1 MLHGVLRPGTNH
13 NTIHDTMEREARL
26 SEHTH
31 VAGAWARNFRG
42 QLVAAND
49 KKRVFK
55 GKTHIYRCVC
65 PCGDI
70 VTLRRGEERHP
81 HFAYKAKAHR
91 RNGCTGTEG
100 CKETEIHYN
109 AKWLLCDIFQQ
120 INFWRVCGCNHRIT
134 KKQYTGPEWTAT
146 VEKQI
151 PGTKRI
157 ADVLLENSSTK
168 EAVALEVYHTHAVKK
183 DKKTECELAGVTII
197 EVEATHVVHGVEVVA
212 ITPDCRDLNNELNQ
226 YEHDECGECV
236 EEDRLRRARVKAYRA
251 RKEKEEHDR
260 SEREELEREQLREQ
274 NIAMELQNA
283 AREAEQ
289 KREEIKRKELEEIK
303 RRATEET
310 RRRERDT
317 KRKMAEAHAHAKAEQ
332 EIVWA
337 AATRKRRRA
346 EMAAAIATGDRSA
359 MWAMGVPRDPV
370 EFYNA

>member
-1 MLHGVLRPGTNH
+1 MCITSEH
-13 NTIHDTMEREARL
+13 MERMV
-26 SEHTH
+26 HI
-31 VAGAWARNFRG
+31 VAGDWALNYNG
-42 QLVAAND
+42 QLVAAWD
-49 KKRVFK
+49 KPRVFK
-55 GKTHIYRCVC
+55 GATYTYYCVC
-65 PCGDI
+65 GCGDV
-70 VTLRRGEERHP
+70 VTLRRGNILRA
-81 HFAYKAKAHR
+81 HFAYKAHR
-91 RNGCTGTEG
+91 RHGCTGTEG

-120 INFWRVCGCNHRIT
+120 INFWRVCWCDHRIS
-134 KKQYTGPEWTAT
+134 KNQYTGPEWTAT
-146 VEKQI
+146 VEKKI

-183 DKKTECELAGVTII
+183 DKKDECELAGVTII
-197 EVEATHVVHGVEVVA
+197 EVEAAKV
-212 ITPDCRDLNNELNQ
+212 TPDCRDLNNELSQ

-236 EEDRLRRARVKAYRA
+236 EEDLLRRARVKAYRA

>member
-1 MLHGVLRPGTNH
+1 M
-13 NTIHDTMEREARL
+13 
-26 SEHTH
+26 SEHT
-31 VAGAWARNFRG
+31 VAGAWALNSYG
-42 QLVAAND
+42 QLVAAKD
-49 KKRVFK
+49 KKRVLK
-55 GKTHIYRCVC
+55 GATHTYYCVC
-65 PCGDI
+65 LCGDT
-70 VTLRRGEERHP
+70 VTLRRGEEREA
-81 HFAYKAKAHR
+81 HFAYKAHR

-109 AKWLLCDIFQQ
+109 AKWLLSDIFQQ

-168 EAVALEVYHTHAVKK
+168 EAVALEVCHTNAVAD

-197 EVEATHVVHGVEVVA
+197 EVRATHVVHGVEVVA
-212 ITPDCRDLNNELNQ
+212 ITSDCRDLDNELNQ

-236 EEDRLRRARVKAYRA
+236 EEDRLRQARFKAYRA

-260 SEREELEREQLREQ
+260 RAREELEREQLREQ
-274 NIAMELQNA
+274 NAARELQNA
-283 AREAEQ
+283 AMEAEQ
-289 KREEIKRKELEEIK
+289 KREKIERQEREESE
-303 RRATEET
+303 RRAVVET

-346 EMAAAIATGDRSA
+346 EMAAAIATVIGDRAA
-359 MWAMGVPRDPV
+359 MWAMGALRGPV
-370 EFYNA
+370 EF